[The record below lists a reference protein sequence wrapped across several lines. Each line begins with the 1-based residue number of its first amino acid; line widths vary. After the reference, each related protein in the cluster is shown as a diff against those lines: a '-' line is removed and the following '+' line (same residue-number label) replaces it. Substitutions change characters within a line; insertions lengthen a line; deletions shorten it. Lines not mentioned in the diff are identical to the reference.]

1 MLPNGIKSLL
11 KYQRLLL
18 EQVEQKK
25 KTNSEQAS
33 KDTYIVHGYIL
44 PIMFLPRGKAIVM
57 TKLIV
62 LSCLILPII
71 MKSEALAQNQSRSD
85 VLDLDI
91 QGVSAFVP
99 ENRNI
104 YTITGEVFNNNTF
117 PFNSV
122 QVSATLYD
130 DIGQV
135 VGVGSGFTSPS
146 GIQSGLKAPF
156 KIDIFGTEIMGGI
169 EAINNFTLQ
178 VAGDLQVQL
187 FQ

>member
-1 MLPNGIKSLL
+1 MLLI
-11 KYQRLLL
+11 
-18 EQVEQKK
+18 E
-25 KTNSEQAS
+25 S
-33 KDTYIVHGYIL
+33 KVIV
-44 PIMFLPRGKAIVM
+44 IM
-57 TKLIV
+57 KLIV
-62 LSCLILPII
+62 LSCLISPII
-71 MKSEALAQNQSRSD
+71 TKSEALAQNQSNSD
-85 VLDLDI
+85 ILNLDI
-91 QGVSAFVP
+91 RGVSAFVP
-99 ENRNI
+99 EDRNI

-130 DIGQV
+130 NNGQV

-169 EAINNFTLQ
+169 ETINNFTLQ

>member
-1 MLPNGIKSLL
+1 MPLP
-11 KYQRLLL
+11 
-18 EQVEQKK
+18 E
-25 KTNSEQAS
+25 S
-33 KDTYIVHGYIL
+33 KVTV
-44 PIMFLPRGKAIVM
+44 VM
-57 TKLIV
+57 KLMV
-62 LSCLILPII
+62 LSCLILLIT
-71 MKSEALAQNQSRSD
+71 MKNEVTAQNQSRSD
-85 VLDLDI
+85 TLDLDI

-99 ENRNI
+99 ENQNI
-104 YTITGEVFNNNTF
+104 YTIRGEVSNNNTF

-130 DIGQV
+130 NSGQV

-169 EAINNFTLQ
+169 EAVNNFTLQ

>member
-1 MLPNGIKSLL
+1 M
-11 KYQRLLL
+11 
-18 EQVEQKK
+18 
-25 KTNSEQAS
+25 
-33 KDTYIVHGYIL
+33 
-44 PIMFLPRGKAIVM
+44 M
-57 TKLIV
+57 KLMV
-62 LSCLILPII
+62 LSCLILPIT
-71 MKSEALAQNQSRSD
+71 MNEEVLAQNQSRSNM
-85 VLDLDI
+85 LDLDI

-99 ENRNI
+99 ENQNI
-104 YTITGEVFNNNTF
+104 YTIRGEVFNNNTF

-130 DIGQV
+130 NNGQV
-135 VGVGSGFTSPS
+135 VGVGSGYTSPS

-169 EAINNFTLQ
+169 EAVNNFTLQ

>member
-1 MLPNGIKSLL
+1 MLLT
-11 KYQRLLL
+11 
-18 EQVEQKK
+18 E
-25 KTNSEQAS
+25 S
-33 KDTYIVHGYIL
+33 KV
-44 PIMFLPRGKAIVM
+44 IVM
-57 TKLIV
+57 LELIV
-62 LSCLILPII
+62 LSCLILSIT
-71 MKSEALAQNQSRSD
+71 MKNEVLAQNQSRSD
-85 VLDLDI
+85 MLDLDI

-104 YTITGEVFNNNTF
+104 YTIRGEVSNNNTF

-130 DIGQV
+130 NSGQV

-169 EAINNFTLQ
+169 EAVNNFTLQ

>member
-1 MLPNGIKSLL
+1 MLLI
-11 KYQRLLL
+11 
-18 EQVEQKK
+18 E
-25 KTNSEQAS
+25 S
-33 KDTYIVHGYIL
+33 KVIV
-44 PIMFLPRGKAIVM
+44 IM
-57 TKLIV
+57 KLIV
-62 LSCLILPII
+62 LSCLISPII
-71 MKSEALAQNQSRSD
+71 TKSEALAQNQSNSD
-85 VLDLDI
+85 ILNLDI
-91 QGVSAFVP
+91 RGVSAFVP
-99 ENRNI
+99 EDRNI

-130 DIGQV
+130 NNGQV

>member
-1 MLPNGIKSLL
+1 MLLI
-11 KYQRLLL
+11 
-18 EQVEQKK
+18 E
-25 KTNSEQAS
+25 S
-33 KDTYIVHGYIL
+33 KVIV
-44 PIMFLPRGKAIVM
+44 IM
-57 TKLIV
+57 KLIV
-62 LSCLILPII
+62 LSCLISPII
-71 MKSEALAQNQSRSD
+71 TKSEALAQNQSNSNI
-85 VLDLDI
+85 LNLDI
-91 QGVSAFVP
+91 RGVSAFVP
-99 ENRNI
+99 EDRNI

-130 DIGQV
+130 NNGQV

-169 EAINNFTLQ
+169 ETINNFTLQ

>member
-1 MLPNGIKSLL
+1 MLLI
-11 KYQRLLL
+11 
-18 EQVEQKK
+18 E
-25 KTNSEQAS
+25 S
-33 KDTYIVHGYIL
+33 KVIV
-44 PIMFLPRGKAIVM
+44 IM
-57 TKLIV
+57 KLIV
-62 LSCLILPII
+62 LSCLISPII
-71 MKSEALAQNQSRSD
+71 TKSEALAQNQSNSD
-85 VLDLDI
+85 ILDLDI
-91 QGVSAFVP
+91 RGVSAFVP
-99 ENRNI
+99 EDRNI

-130 DIGQV
+130 NNGQV

-156 KIDIFGTEIMGGI
+156 KIDIFETEIMGGI

>member
-1 MLPNGIKSLL
+1 
-11 KYQRLLL
+11 
-18 EQVEQKK
+18 
-25 KTNSEQAS
+25 
-33 KDTYIVHGYIL
+33 
-44 PIMFLPRGKAIVM
+44 MFPSGGKAIVL
-57 TKLIV
+57 TKMIV
-62 LSCLILPII
+62 LSCLISLII
-71 MKSEALAQNQSRSD
+71 MKTEALAQNQSGSD
-85 VLDLDI
+85 MLDLDI
-91 QGVSAFVP
+91 RGVSGFVP
-99 ENRNI
+99 DDRNI

-130 DIGQV
+130 NTGQV

-156 KIDIFGTEIMGGI
+156 KIDIFGTEIMGGV

>member
-1 MLPNGIKSLL
+1 MLLPERTI
-11 KYQRLLL
+11 
-18 EQVEQKK
+18 
-25 KTNSEQAS
+25 
-33 KDTYIVHGYIL
+33 IV
-44 PIMFLPRGKAIVM
+44 IM
-57 TKLIV
+57 KLIV
-62 LSCLILPII
+62 LSCLVAPII
-71 MKSEALAQNQSRSD
+71 MKSEALAQNQSGPKI
-85 VLDLDI
+85 LDLEI
-91 QGVSAFVP
+91 RGVSAFAP
-99 ENRNI
+99 EDRNI

-130 DIGQV
+130 NNGQV

>member
-1 MLPNGIKSLL
+1 MVIS
-11 KYQRLLL
+11 
-18 EQVEQKK
+18 
-25 KTNSEQAS
+25 S
-33 KDTYIVHGYIL
+33 
-44 PIMFLPRGKAIVM
+44 PIMFLPRGKVIVI

-62 LSCLILPII
+62 LSCLISPII
-71 MKSEALAQNQSRSD
+71 TKSEALAQNQS
-85 VLDLDI
+85 LDLDVL
-91 QGVSAFVP
+91 GVSAFVP

-117 PFNSV
+117 PFNGV

-130 DIGQV
+130 NNGQV

-156 KIDIFGTEIMGGI
+156 KIDIFGTEIRGGI

-178 VAGDLQVQL
+178 VAGDLQIQL

>member
-1 MLPNGIKSLL
+1 
-11 KYQRLLL
+11 
-18 EQVEQKK
+18 
-25 KTNSEQAS
+25 
-33 KDTYIVHGYIL
+33 
-44 PIMFLPRGKAIVM
+44 MFLPQIAIMMM
-57 TKLIV
+57 TTLTM
-62 LSCLILPII
+62 LSCLIPTTNINT
-71 MKSEALAQNQSRSD
+71 EAFAQNQSRAEM
-85 VLDLDI
+85 LDLDI

-99 ENRNI
+99 EDRNI

-122 QVSATLYD
+122 QVSTTLYD
-130 DIGQV
+130 SNGQV

-146 GIQSGLKAPF
+146 GIQPGLKAPF

-169 EAINNFTLQ
+169 DAISNFTLQ